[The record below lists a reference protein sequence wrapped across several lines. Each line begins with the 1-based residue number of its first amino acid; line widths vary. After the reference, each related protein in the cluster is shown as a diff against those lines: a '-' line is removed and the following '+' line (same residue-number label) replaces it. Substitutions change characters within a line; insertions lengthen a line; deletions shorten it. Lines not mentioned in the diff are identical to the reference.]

1 MFPTRAGACGRALV
15 GASESTGRAA
25 AAPMHGTA
33 SGNFAGLLRP
43 PRILDPPGPG
53 VDAAPGPGTFRG
65 TLAQADSL
73 RLRAYARE
81 SLTRCS
87 NASRLILGAS
97 DSCGM
102 HMCLSVQSLLLRL
115 SLSRQLQSEPRTA
128 RRPGRT
134 RCMALRP
141 QHEHRRRVHLRLDWE
156 WACCCGLPSL
166 SIEAKYVP
174 PAIQC
179 ESARQIDSAAMC
191 ARCLRDAIEPP
202 APHRTQRTTVNMR

>member
-1 MFPTRAGACGRALV
+1 MDPREDCASVQSEMKPRPVPGRLCTLPSSCIRACIGRGGMFPTRAGACGRALV

-87 NASRLILGAS
+87 NASRLVLGAS

-156 WACCCGLPSL
+156 P
-166 SIEAKYVP
+166 
-174 PAIQC
+174 
-179 ESARQIDSAAMC
+179 
-191 ARCLRDAIEPP
+191 
-202 APHRTQRTTVNMR
+202 

>member
-1 MFPTRAGACGRALV
+1 MGPRPAASQCRAVCARSPRRAYTRASAGVRCFRPGPAHAAGPEWAPLSRLPVAARRRRQCTAL
-15 GASESTGRAA
+15 ATLKPE
-25 AAPMHGTA
+25 APEDATT
-33 SGNFAGLLRP
+33 R
-43 PRILDPPGPG
+43 LDPGPPGPG
-53 VDAAPGPGTFRG
+53 VPGPGTFLG

-87 NASRLILGAS
+87 NASRLVLGAS

-141 QHEHRRRVHLRLDWE
+141 QHEHRRR
-156 WACCCGLPSL
+156 
-166 SIEAKYVP
+166 P
-174 PAIQC
+174 P
-179 ESARQIDSAAMC
+179 
-191 ARCLRDAIEPP
+191 
-202 APHRTQRTTVNMR
+202 